1 MSKIKT
7 TEDGWECVPELKEAV
22 RAINGI
28 NDMCYE
34 INNCVR
40 SRDLESLVN
49 NMTAA
54 LEHAIG
60 ILEDIDTSDQYITV
74 DDEDDEDESDY
85 DALYNATRGITTDD
99 PRMPDWF
106 KKEVLPEIKADP
118 FYKSDSYLD

>member
-40 SRDLESLVN
+40 SRGLESLVN

-54 LEHAIG
+54 LEHAIE
-60 ILEDIDTSDQYITV
+60 ILGEIDTSDQYITV
-74 DDEDDEDESDY
+74 DEEDEDAPEDPYNWDEDQDGEEYQFDEY
-85 DALYNATRGITTDD
+85 HD
-99 PRMPDWF
+99 
-106 KKEVLPEIKADP
+106 
-118 FYKSDSYLD
+118 